1 MNESFKRSNGDAR
14 ARRRASSMRRDR
26 RAVFS
31 FSRRRSARER
41 WRANECRVAVDCAP
55 LLRMCITQ
63 KSLLAA
69 TRRARVK
76 TWVWSAW
83 KTIDGDS
90 HSPTSMRDDAAARTL
105 LLAPPPPSPA
115 PPLAAARQAPRNDS
129 DVATIM
135 DPHATNAAHTPAEA
149 PKKAR

>member
-63 KSLLAA
+63 KS
-69 TRRARVK
+69 TRRDAESAGENVGLERVE
-76 TWVWSAW
+76 
-83 KTIDGDS
+83 
-90 HSPTSMRDDAAARTL
+90 
-105 LLAPPPPSPA
+105 
-115 PPLAAARQAPRNDS
+115 ND
-129 DVATIM
+129 
-135 DPHATNAAHTPAEA
+135 
-149 PKKAR
+149 RR

>member
-1 MNESFKRSNGDAR
+1 M
-14 ARRRASSMRRDR
+14 
-26 RAVFS
+26 
-31 FSRRRSARER
+31 
-41 WRANECRVAVDCAP
+41 
-55 LLRMCITQ
+55 
-63 KSLLAA
+63 
-69 TRRARVK
+69 K